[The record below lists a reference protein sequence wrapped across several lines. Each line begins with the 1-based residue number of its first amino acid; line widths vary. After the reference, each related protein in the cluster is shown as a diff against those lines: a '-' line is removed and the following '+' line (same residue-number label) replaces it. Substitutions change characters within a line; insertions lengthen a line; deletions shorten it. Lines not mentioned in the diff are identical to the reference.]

1 MLPPLA
7 TFCLVARSRGGILF
21 APTEAATA
29 TCVEIETCRVRYYGS
44 ARCRHRSQ
52 VLVCQ
57 ALAAWPHLAGGAV
70 REGCRD
76 LLGLRAQLWTGY
88 LGVSRCLRR
97 HALERPKRVLAFL
110 KSRVP
115 FLLPPDLADGVIVI
129 APAGLFA
136 ARCAGAG
143 W

>member
-1 MLPPLA
+1 CPGFWLLRGGTGWVSPGRMLPPLA

-57 ALAAWPHLAGGAV
+57 ALAAWPHLAGGAPAAKN
-70 REGCRD
+70 GD
-76 LLGLRAQLWTGY
+76 IS
-88 LGVSRCLRR
+88 GVSI
-97 HALERPKRVLAFL
+97 HGF
-110 KSRVP
+110 
-115 FLLPPDLADGVIVI
+115 
-129 APAGLFA
+129 
-136 ARCAGAG
+136 
-143 W
+143 